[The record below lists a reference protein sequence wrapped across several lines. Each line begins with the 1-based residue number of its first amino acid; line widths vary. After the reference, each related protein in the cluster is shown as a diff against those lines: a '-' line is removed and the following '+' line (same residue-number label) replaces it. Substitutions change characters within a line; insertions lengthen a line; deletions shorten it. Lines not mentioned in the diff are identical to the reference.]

1 MRLLACAAFLAIAAY
16 GQRKLDPA
24 VEQQE
29 LNTALSEAGNSPVD
43 YIRALEKHLAK
54 YPDSPQKATI
64 EAALVKAAIES
75 KDDKRILL
83 YGERVLAANPDD
95 LQVLDKYIRTL
106 LLTDDRA
113 AAEKALGLAL
123 RYEHDIEKLGEQPAP
138 GRYSAAQWKEEI
150 LKGTARGLIY
160 QARATGNMG
169 KMNEAIELAQ
179 KSWTQYPSA
188 GSAREWGRWLSRSGK
203 NLEAVSHLAD
213 AFTIE
218 DPNSSEVDRGK
229 DRVRMGELYAKVN
242 GSEKGLGD
250 LILQAY
256 DRTQALVSERVA
268 RLKSQDPNAGAAQIL
283 DFTLTAVKGEPLK
296 LSSLKG
302 KVVVLDF
309 WATWC
314 GPCRVQHPIYEKVQQ
329 RFKDNPN
336 VVFLALATD
345 EDRSLVAPILKER
358 GWGGRNYFDAG
369 LATKLDVSSIPTTII
384 VDKAGNIAS
393 RMNGFVPERF
403 ADLLTERI
411 NQVK

>member
-1 MRLLACAAFLAIAAY
+1 MRLLACAALLAIAAY
-16 GQRKLDPA
+16 GQRKPDPA

-83 YGERVLAANPDD
+83 YGEHVLAANPDD

-106 LLTDDRA
+106 LLTDDRS